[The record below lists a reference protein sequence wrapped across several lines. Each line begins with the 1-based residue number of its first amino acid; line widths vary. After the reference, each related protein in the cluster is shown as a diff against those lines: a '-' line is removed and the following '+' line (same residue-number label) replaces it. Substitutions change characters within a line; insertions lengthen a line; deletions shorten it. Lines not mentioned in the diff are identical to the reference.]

1 MKKNVKNDPKFRKNS
16 KSEKLIA
23 SRLHTNKS
31 SFLLASIRAR
41 TFNK

>member
-1 MKKNVKNDPKFRKNS
+1 MKKNVKNDLHKNS